1 MQALIINQRNTLPI
15 EELNL
20 NVDVFRRQSRLAGI
34 PLAPL
39 GFPTKHAQVMP
50 YWDTVVSVNEGEP
63 TCMWYCFR
71 RSVELN
77 SEELLAFSE
86 ADQLIDHRFDDD
98 SLTFLHMDLLS
109 ILRRASPHFGVESVT
124 ARGDWYYVRCWMT
137 ETSFKATVS
146 ALLGKP
152 FSE

>member
-1 MQALIINQRNTLPI
+1 MHALIVNQRNTLPT

-20 NVDVFRRQSRLAGI
+20 DVDVFRRQSRLAGI

-39 GFPTKHAQVMP
+39 GFPSKRTQVMP
-50 YWDTVVSVNEGEP
+50 YWDTTVSVNDGEP
-63 TCMWYCFR
+63 TCLWYCFR
-71 RSVELN
+71 RSVELS

-86 ADQLIDHRFDDD
+86 ADQLIEHRFDDD
-98 SLTFLHMDLLS
+98 SLTFLYMDLLS

-137 ETSFKATVS
+137 EKALKATVS